1 MGTDAAE
8 TLELRLAIRALKDE
22 LHSTN
27 QQLSAFLAM
36 FNGEDNED
44 LGIRGM
50 VIQMW
55 QERRQTHDKA
65 DKAYA
70 AAFGSLIV
78 LLGKILYD
86 SIGKG
91 H

>member
-1 MGTDAAE
+1 MGDDATE
-8 TLELRLAIRALKDE
+8 TLELRLEIRALKDE
-22 LHSTN
+22 LRNTN
-27 QQLSAFLAM
+27 NQLRAFLAM
-36 FNGEDNED
+36 FNGADNED

-55 QERRQTHDKA
+55 QERKQTHDKA
-65 DKAYA
+65 DKAFA
-70 AAFGSLIV
+70 AAFGSLVV

>member
-1 MGTDAAE
+1 MGDEGA
-8 TLELRLAIRALKDE
+8 TLELKLEIRALKDE
-22 LHSTN
+22 LHNTN
-27 QQLSAFLAM
+27 NQLRVFLAM
-36 FNGEDNED
+36 FNGADNED

-86 SIGKG
+86 SLGKG